1 VVSRGAAPDGLD
13 VVEPHL
19 ISVARTI
26 TLGTPMQGNT
36 DAIIPNY
43 VSSAMP
49 RWFGVVFLLTLLSA
63 AMSTMSSQFHTMGTA
78 IGRDVFE
85 QFSHRHSNKSILIT
99 RLGIVVGL
107 IVAMVLGKMVRGNII
122 ALATAIF
129 FGLCAAAFLPAFIGG
144 LFWRRM
150 TGTGAKVSILT
161 GFLVSA
167 LWSVFVN
174 GKTAAG
180 LGICKA
186 LTGKDTIVSAA
197 FSPTWTVV
205 DPLVVALPLSILA
218 AVVVS
223 LVTRPMDKA
232 YVDYVYG
239 GPKPAAK

>member
-1 VVSRGAAPDGLD
+1 
-13 VVEPHL
+13 
-19 ISVARTI
+19 
-26 TLGTPMQGNT
+26 
-36 DAIIPNY
+36 
-43 VSSAMP
+43 
-49 RWFGVVFLLTLLSA
+49 
-63 AMSTMSSQFHTMGTA
+63 
-78 IGRDVFE
+78 
-85 QFSHRHSNKSILIT
+85 
-99 RLGIVVGL
+99 
-107 IVAMVLGKMVRGNII
+107 MVLGKMVRGNIV

-174 GKTAAG
+174 AKTAAG